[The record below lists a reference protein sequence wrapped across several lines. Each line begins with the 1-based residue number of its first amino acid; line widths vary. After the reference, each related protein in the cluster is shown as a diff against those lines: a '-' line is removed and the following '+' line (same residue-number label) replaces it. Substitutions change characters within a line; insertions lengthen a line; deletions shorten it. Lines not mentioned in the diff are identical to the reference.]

1 MQIYEITQKTKVNEI
16 NYGQTTAARVPAA
29 VSRGVAVGT
38 GFAGALGNAITNA
51 PLKALGARTG
61 STLTPDPDAGK
72 ERAAISDRMDQA
84 VQAAMPAI
92 TQQADQQW
100 RMWSASTADMVKK
113 SGASNMSQV
122 DPAQLKNALMT
133 QITTIGRAYGI
144 PDYKSLPSE
153 VDPKEH
159 GGTAQQEAMDTVADI
174 DAAIAAI
181 LNPRQQAG
189 TQARD
194 NWVNLTKLLYS
205 AGLQSKF
212 RERQYSYSSYFSQG
226 AAQQPQQSNQL
237 AQVLASNPQALAQLT
252 RNAQRAGIP
261 PAQLQALGITPQ
273 MNVRQPT
280 AQTQPAAQTVPESSK
295 KKSK

>member
-38 GFAGALGNAITNA
+38 GFAGALGNALTNA

-61 STLTPDPDAGK
+61 STLTPDADAGK

-100 RMWSASTADMVKK
+100 RMWDASIKDLTRKA
-113 SGASNMSQV
+113 GGNMAQV

-144 PDYKSLPSE
+144 PNYKSLPNE
-153 VDPKEH
+153 VNPEEF
-159 GGTAQQEAMDTVADI
+159 GGAAREEAMDTVASI

-181 LNPRQQAG
+181 LDPNQQSG
-189 TQARD
+189 TDAKN
-194 NWVNLTKLLYS
+194 NWLNLTKELYA

-212 RERQYSYSSYFSQG
+212 RERIYSYSDYTQPTTSKQTVSPAVQNLINNPQDM
-226 AAQQPQQSNQL
+226 AQINRRAQQM
-237 AQVLASNPQALAQLT
+237 
-252 RNAQRAGIP
+252 GIP
-261 PAQLQALGITPQ
+261 PNTLNQLLGLTPQ
-273 MNVRQPT
+273 MNVQQQQT
-280 AQTQPAAQTVPESSK
+280 ATAESVK
-295 KKSK
+295 KRLK